1 MMQKLLMTIL
11 AASTLFV
18 SPAAAQGLGHRLTL
32 HGGFSIPIGD
42 YAKTTDEPNS
52 GFAQLGFGAG
62 IEYDLRFGDS
72 GLSWS
77 SGFTY
82 LTNDYQADQFSRG
95 LDILLQESGSYSN
108 FALFTGVKYEKRLG
122 DNMRLFAVA
131 QGGASLARGPYFNG
145 FYEQENQELQFVE
158 FQLGRDITGGYV
170 VGVGM
175 IANETTTVLLRY
187 FNLGSPVFSG
197 RASYQIDGNDQT
209 AAIEWAQPVSVIAV
223 TIGYA
228 IELGL

>member
-1 MMQKLLMTIL
+1 MKNILLVLI
-11 AASTLFV
+11 AAVFIFV
-18 SPAAAQGLGHRLTL
+18 LPASAQSLGHRLTL
-32 HGGFSIPIGD
+32 HGGFSIPVGD
-42 YAKTTDEPNS
+42 YAKTTDEPNA

-62 IEYDLRFGDS
+62 VEYDLRFGES

-82 LTNDYQADQFSRG
+82 LSNDYQAEYFSRG
-95 LDILLQESGSYSN
+95 VDILLQESGSYSN
-108 FALFTGVKYEKRLG
+108 FAVLTGVKYEKRVG

-131 QGGASLARGPYFNG
+131 QGGAGLARGPYFNG
-145 FYEQENQELQFVE
+145 FYEQENQDLQFVE
-158 FQLGRDITGGYV
+158 FQMSSDVAAGYV
-170 VGVGM
+170 LGVGM

-197 RASYQIDGNDQT
+197 QASYQIDGVDRT
-209 AAIEWAQPVSVIAV
+209 AAIEWTQPVSVFSI

-228 IELGL
+228 IDLGY